1 MKTETT
7 QQALEAVRRAY
18 MEAVNRRDLEA
29 VLELHTEDSIS
40 LPAGVPAVE
49 GRGSIRALMEASF
62 SAMPPDLRFEF
73 EPRDVRIADGWAVE
87 RGVTRAA
94 GPFPAGKYV
103 MLYEQGGDGRWRI
116 AWTITNSDAP
126 PPPR

>member
-1 MKTETT
+1 MSTEAAEE
-7 QQALEAVRRAY
+7 ALDALRRAY
-18 MEAVNRRDLEA
+18 MDAVNRRDLEA
-29 VLELHTEDSIS
+29 LLELHTEESVS

-49 GRGSIRALMEASF
+49 GRGAIRALLEASF
-62 SAMPPDLRFEF
+62 TAMPPDLLFEF
-73 EPRDVRIADGWAVE
+73 EPREVRIADGWAVE

-103 MLYEQGGDGRWRI
+103 MLYVEGRDGRWRI